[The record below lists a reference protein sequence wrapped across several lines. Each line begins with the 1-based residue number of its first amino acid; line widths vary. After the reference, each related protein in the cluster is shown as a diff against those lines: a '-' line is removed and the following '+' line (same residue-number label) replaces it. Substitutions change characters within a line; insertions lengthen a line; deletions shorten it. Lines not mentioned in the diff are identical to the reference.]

1 MSHLLD
7 DIIKLVDSDPEV
19 GFYITKYI
27 ISNNKKIQSF
37 LDKHELDPVLFYPLG
52 NIFYYVNVSGDQRK
66 ETQRFKKNKSDI
78 KYLKQTITLMGLK
91 TDDELLKL
99 LKVKKKTIE
108 EIISRNE
115 EILDLPRPER
125 YNDKTIFKEKL
136 VDVFQ
141 LLFIAGK
148 GQTEQINILLDLF
161 EQEGFEDYKQGSSP
175 ERIDRIRKTYQEP
188 ALKDY
193 KKAQARKIRTLIPP
207 PSIP

>member
-27 ISNNKKIQSF
+27 LSNDEKIQSF
-37 LDKHELDPVLFYPLG
+37 LDKHELEPVLFYPLG
-52 NIFYYVNVSGDQRK
+52 NIFYCVNISDYQRK
-66 ETQRFKKNKSDI
+66 ETQRFKKNKSKI
-78 KYLKQTITLMGLK
+78 KYLEQTIKLNGLK

-125 YNDKTIFKEKL
+125 YNDKSIFKEKL

-161 EQEGFEDYKQGSSP
+161 EQEGFEDYKQGWSQ
-175 ERIDRIRKTYQEP
+175 ERFDRIRKGYQEP
-188 ALKDY
+188 AIKKLK
-193 KKAQARKIRTLIPP
+193 RL
-207 PSIP
+207 

>member
-27 ISNNKKIQSF
+27 LSNDKKIQSF

-78 KYLKQTITLMGLK
+78 KYLKQTITLRGLK

-108 EIISRNE
+108 EIISWNE
-115 EILDLPRPER
+115 EVLDLPRPKR
-125 YNDKTIFKEKL
+125 YNDKTVLKEKL

-141 LLFIAGK
+141 LLFITGK

-161 EQEGFEDYKQGSSP
+161 EQEGFEDYKQGWSQ
-175 ERIDRIRKTYQEP
+175 ERFDRIRKGYQEP
-188 ALKDY
+188 TIKRFKRLYGK
-193 KKAQARKIRTLIPP
+193 
-207 PSIP
+207 

>member
-27 ISNNKKIQSF
+27 LSNNEKIQSF
-37 LDKHELDPVLFYPLG
+37 LDKHELDSVLFYPLG
-52 NIFYYVNVSGDQRK
+52 NIFYCVNISDYQRK
-66 ETQRFKKNKSDI
+66 ETQRFKKNKSNI
-78 KYLKQTITLMGLK
+78 KYLEQNITLMGLK

-99 LKVKKKTIE
+99 LKIKKKSIE
-108 EIISRNE
+108 EIISRNKMV
-115 EILDLPRPER
+115 LDLPRPKR

-161 EQEGFEDYKQGSSP
+161 EQEGFEDYKQGWSQ
-175 ERIDRIRKTYQEP
+175 ERFDRIRKGYQEP
-188 ALKDY
+188 TIKRFKRLYGK
-193 KKAQARKIRTLIPP
+193 
-207 PSIP
+207 

>member
-27 ISNNKKIQSF
+27 LSNDKKIQSF

-125 YNDKTIFKEKL
+125 YNDKSIFKEKL

-161 EQEGFEDYKQGSSP
+161 EQEGFEDYKQGWSQ
-175 ERIDRIRKTYQEP
+175 ERFDRIRKGYQEP
-188 ALKDY
+188 TIKRFKRLYGK
-193 KKAQARKIRTLIPP
+193 
-207 PSIP
+207 

>member
-27 ISNNKKIQSF
+27 LSNNEKIRSF
-37 LDKHELDPVLFYPLG
+37 LDKHELDSVLFYPLG
-52 NIFYYVNVSGDQRK
+52 NIFYCVNISDYQRK
-66 ETQRFKKNKSDI
+66 ETQRFKKNKSKI
-78 KYLKQTITLMGLK
+78 KYLEQTITLNGLK

-161 EQEGFEDYKQGSSP
+161 EQEGFEDYKQGWSQ
-175 ERIDRIRKTYQEP
+175 ERFDRIRKGYQEP
-188 ALKDY
+188 TIKRFKRLYGK
-193 KKAQARKIRTLIPP
+193 
-207 PSIP
+207 